1 MLFAE
6 ATTDPL
12 PIGEIAMGLF
22 GGLALFLYG
31 MDQMSDALKL
41 VAGDGM
47 KKVLAKLTTNRFT
60 GAIAGAFVTAVIQ
73 SSSITTVLL
82 ISFISSGLVTLSQAT
97 GVIMGANIGTT
108 ITAQIIAFKV
118 TKYALVLVAF
128 GFAMLFCI
136 KNQKVKNYGHLTM
149 GLGLIFFGMQ
159 LMSDGASP
167 LRTFGPFIEMM
178 QSMDNPLMAILLGA
192 VFTALVQSSSATTGI
207 VIVLASQGFVSLEA
221 GIALI
226 FGANIGTCITAML
239 AAIGKPQD
247 AVRAA
252 AVHVV
257 FNVLGVVVWFG
268 LIGQLGEF
276 VTWLS
281 PQYARL
287 TGSDRLAAETPRQI
301 ANAHTIFNVANTLLF
316 ICFTGPIV
324 WLVCR
329 LVPERVEAERKT
341 SRPRYLDALLI
352 QTPTLAMDVVRMEL
366 GRLGS
371 LASYMVHSALR
382 TVIHGTEAD
391 LAMLEQMDNDVD
403 ELHGAIVTYL
413 GRLSQENLNDRQA
426 EQLHDY
432 LAAANYVE
440 NIGDMV
446 ETNLVDVGRQRL
458 LKKLEISEQTSHVLN
473 AFHGKVSWSVERAMQ
488 ALVES
493 DPAIATEV
501 LDAKAE
507 INRLATNAEEHL
519 SRRLS
524 ADEPQRLAAFR
535 MESEIME
542 YLKRMYY
549 FAKRIAKVVGEKDVA
564 RMKMREELKTDES
577 IAV

>member
-1 MLFAE
+1 
-6 ATTDPL
+6 
-12 PIGEIAMGLF
+12 
-22 GGLALFLYG
+22 
-31 MDQMSDALKL
+31 
-41 VAGDGM
+41 
-47 KKVLAKLTTNRFT
+47 
-60 GAIAGAFVTAVIQ
+60 
-73 SSSITTVLL
+73 
-82 ISFISSGLVTLSQAT
+82 
-97 GVIMGANIGTT
+97 
-108 ITAQIIAFKV
+108 
-118 TKYALVLVAF
+118 
-128 GFAMLFCI
+128 
-136 KNQKVKNYGHLTM
+136 M

-159 LMSDGASP
+159 LMNDGASP

-178 QSMDNPLMAILLGA
+178 QSMDNPLMATLLGA
-192 VFTALVQSSSATTGI
+192 AFTALIQSSSATTGI
-207 VIVLASQGFVSLEA
+207 VIVLASQGFITLDA

-226 FGANIGTCITAML
+226 FGANIGTCVTVML
-239 AAIGKPQD
+239 AAIGKPRE
-247 AVRAA
+247 AARAA

-257 FNVLGVVVWFG
+257 FNIFGVVVWFG
-268 LIGQLGEF
+268 LIGQLGDF

-281 PQYARL
+281 PQYATL
-287 TGSDRLAAETPRQI
+287 SGSDRLAAETPRQI

-329 LVPERVEAERKT
+329 LVPERVDAKRKT
-341 SRPRYLDALLI
+341 SRSRYLDALLI
-352 QTPTLAMDVVRMEL
+352 QTPTLGMNAVRMEL

-371 LASYMVHSALR
+371 LASYMVHSVLH
-382 TVIHGTEAD
+382 TVIHGNEAD

-413 GRLSQENLNDRQA
+413 GQLSQVNLNDLQA

-432 LAAANYVE
+432 LAAANYIE

-446 ETNLVDVGRQRL
+446 ETNLVAVGRQRL

-473 AFHGKVSWSVERAMQ
+473 AFHCKVSWSVERAMQ

-501 LDAKAE
+501 LGAKAE

-519 SRRLS
+519 AHRLS

-549 FAKRIAKVVGEKDVA
+549 FAKRIAKVVGEKDVV
-564 RMKMREELKTDES
+564 RIKMREKQKTEES
-577 IAV
+577 ITV